1 MSLLNRLDN
10 GIETCICNSDDES
23 DDESVNII
31 SNTIKNPFFS
41 RDKVIIENGYVK
53 LIDMK
58 QKEFY
63 YNFEKVYVICL
74 KPNSKLEEYVYK
86 DTLTINELEL
96 FTKHCDLLE
105 SNIKLLNNPVHKSQV
120 ILIDSYYLKLFN
132 NQYEYKEKELVIPLF
147 NITSDTY
154 NLYAKQFTSHFTT
167 KDYLAI
173 KLVNEFYTNKFPNIN
188 YITEILKNSET
199 SSYWT
204 KKFNTSLNITNK
216 FINRGFNLSLNQRI
230 NDKKIKEV
238 LNDINKMPKE
248 GDAYLNYIYRKAV
261 YVDISSI
268 IKKNGYSLYKIDD
281 NINLTKSDISY
292 LLKTITS
299 QYEFYNLTM
308 SLLISKDYCHY
319 VLNDP
324 EYMHK
329 LMNWESSYDTNVINL
344 FNKYIIAFQ
353 YAIGYSWLILYME
366 ECIKKTKITED
377 DRFVFTLNQASNLPY
392 FPFSSNI
399 TKSDVFRHN
408 PYIPLLISDKIL
420 NLSNNTMGVEINF
433 NNPKKMGVV
442 NLQKFQENFNIFLTS
457 NKDTNILEGVDM
469 SNLAISGSVIPACI
483 TKYNPLMDQFS
494 SLDRYYKEYYSTS
507 DMDIMCNLDD
517 DFIIVNTL

>member
-1 MSLLNRLDN
+1 MSQITLRVFAGLGNQQFQYAFAKALSLKYQKDLVLDR
-10 GIETCICNSDDES
+10 SYFLHRYHP
-23 DDESVNII
+23 
-31 SNTIKNPFFS
+31 IKMQ
-41 RDKVIIENGYVK
+41 G
-53 LIDMK
+53 
-58 QKEFY
+58 FY
-63 YNFEKVYVICL
+63 YPY
-74 KPNSKLEEYVYK
+74 KLDK
-86 DTLTINELEL
+86 
-96 FTKHCDLLE
+96 FDLDE
-105 SNIKLLNNPVHKSQV
+105 RETFGIAKEMVGLLC
-120 ILIDSYYLKLFN
+120 YFN
-132 NQYEYKEKELVIPLF
+132 KAQKIYQIVQRLPFL
-147 NITSDTY
+147 
-154 NLYAKQFTSHFTT
+154 
-167 KDYLAI
+167 
-173 KLVNEFYTNKFPNIN
+173 NKFPNIN

-344 FNKYIIAFQ
+344 FNKYIIA
-353 YAIGYSWLILYME
+353 
-366 ECIKKTKITED
+366 
-377 DRFVFTLNQASNLPY
+377 
-392 FPFSSNI
+392 
-399 TKSDVFRHN
+399 
-408 PYIPLLISDKIL
+408 
-420 NLSNNTMGVEINF
+420 
-433 NNPKKMGVV
+433 
-442 NLQKFQENFNIFLTS
+442 
-457 NKDTNILEGVDM
+457 
-469 SNLAISGSVIPACI
+469 
-483 TKYNPLMDQFS
+483 
-494 SLDRYYKEYYSTS
+494 
-507 DMDIMCNLDD
+507 
-517 DFIIVNTL
+517 